1 MRRLEVFA
9 LVLAC
14 LLSLAACSGETG
26 GQNAVPEPPPQDGG
40 EHMTVYDCGGLS
52 VALPTEHLD
61 LLRVDTDFPDA
72 EESWNPLI
80 SVYEKASYE
89 AAMEDFGGGGGF
101 LFGFLAMDQAA
112 FEQHISSD
120 GSGIEV
126 FATDGERYYAYTHPT
141 DVQFYRPDAGS
152 IPDHPDWPV
161 WEKLC
166 EIGPQVREDFLTRN
180 NLQSFS
186 VQDFLDRPDSCGD
199 HAVLKYYPYFLK
211 DGDTR
216 IYDQLLLRQ
225 PARQGEG
232 GLWAVDQWLDVQGT
246 QYLYFPDSGKP
257 AAEHYADLQ
266 AACDAGEHPEL
277 LTPAGAAAA
286 FVADYFDHET
296 AEGSFARVPE
306 VDQGYMERN
315 QRLQQLVLD
324 LEFRPEDVGDMD
336 LLSCVGEATGD
347 NWGVLG
353 RFMYGSDWFNPL
365 MDAVAEAAVGD
376 SQQDRDRAVMSFFL
390 ATRDARTDFQ
400 TPLGRILVTQAGAN
414 LPSFE
419 AALAEL
425 PEKDR
430 ERITQVPGV
439 LSCIDGQA

>member
-1 MRRLEVFA
+1 MVVQRRHFEKALAVGGLEV
-9 LVLAC
+9 
-14 LLSLAACSGETG
+14 G
-26 GQNAVPEPPPQDGG
+26 
-40 EHMTVYDCGGLS
+40 
-52 VALPTEHLD
+52 HLD
-61 LLRVDTDFPDA
+61 DVGQGFQNIDNAHQNQNQGHIHREGQGRHRA
-72 EESWNPLI
+72 AH
-80 SVYEKASYE
+80 EKASGVSHKDLGRVVVI
-89 AAMEDFGGGGGF
+89 A
-101 LFGFLAMDQAA
+101 
-112 FEQHISSD
+112 
-120 GSGIEV
+120 
-126 FATDGERYYAYTHPT
+126 
-141 DVQFYRPDAGS
+141 
-152 IPDHPDWPV
+152 
-161 WEKLC
+161 EK
-166 EIGPQVREDFLTRN
+166 G
-180 NLQSFS
+180 
-186 VQDFLDRPDSCGD
+186 
-199 HAVLKYYPYFLK
+199 
-211 DGDTR
+211 
-216 IYDQLLLRQ
+216 RQ

-296 AEGSFARVPE
+296 AEGSFERVPE

-430 ERITQVPGV
+430 ERITQVSGV
-439 LSCIDGQA
+439 LSCIDGQT